1 MFQLRYLIIN
11 LKAFLIVFSAYVLL
25 EIVQGQD
32 FLAEIIYFEGVQ
44 LSAGSLL
51 FFPLGATVFSYYLY
65 GYRALFGV
73 LLIKVLAGFFYNTPS
88 EIFWEFTI
96 IGWLGPLVAII
107 LLRYF
112 RLGFTGKTLDT
123 NIGHIIFLII
133 FSAIINTLLK
143 FIAFYSQHHLETL
156 SEHWLQPDP
165 LFFLSTF
172 LPGDIIGG
180 IIFFFGYL
188 YLRSVWLNKKSI
200 D

>member
-1 MFQLRYLIIN
+1 MFELRYLIIN

-65 GYRALFGV
+65 GYRALIGV

-143 FIAFYSQHHLETL
+143 FLAFYSQHHLETL

-188 YLRSVWLNKKSI
+188 YLRSVWLKKKSI

>member
-73 LLIKVLAGFFYNTPS
+73 LLINVLAGFFY
-88 EIFWEFTI
+88 
-96 IGWLGPLVAII
+96 
-107 LLRYF
+107 
-112 RLGFTGKTLDT
+112 
-123 NIGHIIFLII
+123 
-133 FSAIINTLLK
+133 
-143 FIAFYSQHHLETL
+143 
-156 SEHWLQPDP
+156 
-165 LFFLSTF
+165 
-172 LPGDIIGG
+172 
-180 IIFFFGYL
+180 
-188 YLRSVWLNKKSI
+188 
-200 D
+200 

>member
-1 MFQLRYLIIN
+1 MPKLFYLIIN
-11 LKAFLIVFSAYVLL
+11 LKAFLIGLSAYILL

-32 FLAEIIYFEGVQ
+32 FLAEIIYFEGAQ
-44 LSAGSLL
+44 LSVGSLL

-65 GYRALFGV
+65 GYRALLGV
-73 LLIKVLAGFFYNTPS
+73 LLIKVLAGFYYNTPND
-88 EIFWEFTI
+88 IFWEFAI

-143 FIAFYSQHHLETL
+143 FIAFYSHHHETL
-156 SEHWLQPDP
+156 SAHWQQPDP

-172 LPGDIIGG
+172 LPGDTIGG
-180 IIFFFGYL
+180 FIFFFGYL
-188 YLRSVWLNKKSI
+188 YLRSAWLKKSQ
-200 D
+200 